1 MGTKCNMTWKGG
13 TNWNFNIIFDKVLLV
28 LLLIVLI
35 QFLTGNEFRVS
46 VVWHIARMNSHCGNG
61 VSENIGT
68 KVRYILLWHFRTL
81 YAEILKMKWNV
92 YKHNFKKF
100 YWKFLVYAE
109 IVINFEVS
117 ALSYVNPNVC
127 LFCPSILSIKWKSP
141 YNEFIVRRR

>member
-68 KVRYILLWHFRTL
+68 KVRFILLWHFRTL
-81 YAEILKMKWNV
+81 YAEIAEILKMKWNLEMTICFSL
-92 YKHNFKKF
+92 KSRPSERFHMPEMSQIK
-100 YWKFLVYAE
+100 AE
-109 IVINFEVS
+109 ISLRTYVKLNF
-117 ALSYVNPNVC
+117 
-127 LFCPSILSIKWKSP
+127 FIKM
-141 YNEFIVRRR
+141 